1 MISSLLTFEIIFYV
15 QKITISKS
23 FKICMNTMN
32 TRKWTNKRHLAVQYV
47 SSKGL
52 NDIYGAGGGASLL
65 SDLVLP

>member
-23 FKICMNTMN
+23 FKICVNTMN
-32 TRKWTNKRHLAVQYV
+32 TRKWTGNRHLAFQYV
-47 SSKGL
+47 SLSSL
-52 NDIYGAGGGASLL
+52 NDTYGAGGGASLL